1 MNNPLQIKFDQEI
14 GRLPHNG
21 FSFRWYNRT
30 LARLRLESGR
40 FLQLYFAKAR
50 ENEMILDPD
59 CIFCQIISGQAESSL
74 IYKDDLVTAF
84 LDNQPINA
92 GHVLVA
98 PNKHIPDLAQ
108 LDGSIGKHMFIVGQ
122 QIARALRR
130 ADLRCEGVNLF
141 LADGTV
147 AGQSVF
153 HIHLHIIPRYSGDGF
168 GFRRSSAS
176 LRKPSR
182 AELDSIGNIVR
193 ASLNREVELR

>member
-1 MNNPLQIKFDQEI
+1 
-14 GRLPHNG
+14 
-21 FSFRWYNRT
+21 
-30 LARLRLESGR
+30 
-40 FLQLYFAKAR
+40 
-50 ENEMILDPD
+50 MILDSD

-84 LDNQPINA
+84 LDNQPINT

-108 LDGSIGKHMFIVGQ
+108 LDGAIGKHMFIVGQ
-122 QIARALRR
+122 QIAQALRR

-141 LADGTV
+141 LADGKA

-182 AELDSIGNIVR
+182 AELDSIGNVVR